1 MMKRIPGTSREIAG
15 EPREDLDHNPYVF
28 IVGCPRSG
36 TTLLQRMI
44 DAHRQIAITRE
55 THWIAKRFEKR
66 TGVTP
71 EGFVTTELIS
81 WLLSDEKFTRMGIG
95 QDELEGLVTTKLVDR
110 LLEARGVKNLETSGD
125 LLESLVEAGEPLSY
139 STFVTGVFDLYGKGQ
154 GKRLVGDKTP
164 GYVRRIPTFHALWPE
179 ARFVH
184 LIRDG
189 RDVCMSILNW
199 EKAERAL
206 GRFSTW
212 GEDQVMTAALWWEW
226 HVRLGREDG
235 GSLPPNL
242 YHEVRYEAL
251 VSVPE
256 ETCAALCD
264 FLGLPYDDAMLK
276 FHEGR
281 TKMKPGRDAKKA
293 WLPIT
298 SGLRDWSEQMP
309 ADDLERF
316 EAAAGDLLEELG
328 YPRACP
334 HPPEEM
340 LAWALRIRESFTR
353 EASALGKRLP
363 KGW

>member
-1 MMKRIPGTSREIAG
+1 MGQKAKTSRRIAKETTDDHG
-15 EPREDLDHNPYVF
+15 RDLYLL
-28 IVGCPRSG
+28 IVGCARSG
-36 TTLLQRMI
+36 TTLLQRMV

-66 TGVTP
+66 QGVTP
-71 EGFVTTELIS
+71 DGLVTPELLS
-81 WLLSDEKFTRMGIG
+81 WLFSDEKFTRMGIG
-95 QDELEGLVTTKLVDR
+95 QDELEGLVAA
-110 LLEARGVKNLETSGD
+110 E
-125 LLESLVEAGEPLSY
+125 EPVSY

-164 GYVRRIPTFHALWPE
+164 GYVRRIPTLHALWPE

-189 RDVCMSILNW
+189 RDVCMSIQNW
-199 EKAERAL
+199 RTAERAL

-212 GEDQVMTAALWWEW
+212 GEDKVTAAALWWEW
-226 HVRLGREDG
+226 HVRLGKEDG
-235 GSLPPNL
+235 GSLAPNL

-281 TKMKPGRDAKKA
+281 ENADPNLDAKKA
-293 WLPIT
+293 WRPIT
-298 SGLRDWSEQMP
+298 PALRDWRTQMP
-309 ADDLERF
+309 AEDLERF
-316 EAAAGDLLEELG
+316 EAAAGNLLEELG
-328 YPRACP
+328 YPRAVP
-334 HPPEEM
+334 DPPQEK
-340 LAWALRIRESFTR
+340 LVNAIRIRDAFTQEIR
-353 EASALGKRLP
+353 AKGKRLP
-363 KGW
+363 RHW

>member
-1 MMKRIPGTSREIAG
+1 MVKRKPGTSRETAG

-36 TTLLQRMI
+36 TTLLQRMV

-55 THWIAKRFEKR
+55 THWIAKRFER
-66 TGVTP
+66 RQGVTP
-71 EGFVTTELIS
+71 EGFVTPELLS
-81 WLLSDEKFTRMGIG
+81 WLLPDEKFTRMGIG
-95 QDELEGLVTTKLVDR
+95 QDELEGLV
-110 LLEARGVKNLETSGD
+110 
-125 LLESLVEAGEPLSY
+125 AGEEPVSY
-139 STFVTGVFDLYGKGQ
+139 ATFVTGIFDLYGKGQ

-164 GYVRRIPTFHALWPE
+164 GYVRRIPTLHALWPE

-235 GSLPPNL
+235 GSLPPKL

-251 VSVPE
+251 VSEPAKECVKR
-256 ETCAALCD
+256 CR
-264 FLGLPYDDAMLK
+264 FLDLPYDDAMLK

-298 SGLRDWSEQMP
+298 SGLRDWSEQMR
-309 ADDLERF
+309 AKDLERF

-353 EASALGKRLP
+353 EASASGKRLP
-363 KGW
+363 KGWER

>member
-1 MMKRIPGTSREIAG
+1 M
-15 EPREDLDHNPYVF
+15 NPYLF

-36 TTLLQRMI
+36 TTLLRRII

-55 THWIAKRFEKR
+55 THWIAKRFER
-66 TGVTP
+66 RQGVTP
-71 EGFVTTELIS
+71 DGLVTPELLS

-95 QDELEGLVTTKLVDR
+95 QDELEGLV
-110 LLEARGVKNLETSGD
+110 
-125 LLESLVEAGEPLSY
+125 AGEEPVSY
-139 STFVTGVFDLYGKGQ
+139 STFVTGIFDLYGKGQ

-164 GYVRRIPTFHALWPE
+164 AYVRRIPTLHALWPE

-189 RDVCMSILNW
+189 RDVCMSAINW
-199 EKAERAL
+199 RKADHAL

-212 GEDQVMTAALWWEW
+212 GVDPITTAAVWWEW

-235 GSLPPNL
+235 GSLAPKL
-242 YHEVRYEAL
+242 YHEVPYEAL

-281 TKMKPGRDAKKA
+281 EKADPNLDAKKG
-293 WLPIT
+293 WWPLTP
-298 SGLRDWSEQMP
+298 GLRKWSEQMP
-309 ADDLERF
+309 AEDLERC

-334 HPPEEM
+334 HPPEEK
-340 LAWALRIRESFTR
+340 LARAVRIRESFTR
-353 EASALGKRLP
+353 EVSASGKRLP
-363 KGW
+363 KAWQA